1 MTLRI
6 RPLGRDRFYNR
17 YFYLDNIGGAVGDGS
32 GRLYIQNPSYADIRL
47 ILNRKPTE
55 LTGYGSESTQFF
67 LELMKQQGFDEESE
81 WLEHRLQEIVEE
93 GEGSTVQPNANAKGW
108 WMYYSRP
115 EEVNVVEWIHIFLYT
130 TRFFFFL
137 VRITYRPCMYRL
149 MHSCCGSIQKECEN
163 NDFAMKSQSNTTA

>member
-55 LTGYGSESTQFF
+55 LAGYGSETQQFF

-81 WLEHRLQEIVEE
+81 WFEHRLQEIAKDDDNTASHPIAS
-93 GEGSTVQPNANAKGW
+93 GKGW
-108 WMYYSRP
+108 WMYYSQP
-115 EEVNVVEWIHIFLYT
+115 EEV
-130 TRFFFFL
+130 
-137 VRITYRPCMYRL
+137 
-149 MHSCCGSIQKECEN
+149 K
-163 NDFAMKSQSNTTA
+163 